1 MTTEVATVAP
11 ATDPHASP
19 PITIILTTILL
30 VIFFIGF
37 FTIYFCRCFMQNVLY
52 TWNTRHNPPGTQMGG
67 PGSSGPPGLDPH
79 IINTFPTFIYSDVK
93 EFRRETY
100 GLECAICL
108 CEFENDN
115 VLRLLTKCCHVFH
128 QDCIDLWLESH
139 KSCPFCRRG
148 LETPLASPA
157 KSSVSQNSTSM
168 HEIQE
173 NELLEDTFTINIRD
187 ENERNNNTDT
197 KEDNKKEK
205 HVNIDIDRGE
215 VKRTEKFPRSN
226 STGHSITKNS
236 KASEDEDK
244 FTLRLPEHIQAKLI
258 RGHNWTR
265 SCTEFGEFKTRTSA
279 SSTGFGEASTFRDV
293 NKV

>member
-67 PGSSGPPGLDPH
+67 PRSSGPPGLDPH

-115 VLRLLTKCCHVFH
+115 VLRLLTKCYHVFH
-128 QDCIDLWLESH
+128 QNCIDLWLESH

-148 LETPLASPA
+148 LETPLASPT
-157 KSSVSQNSTSM
+157 KSPVSQNSTSM

-197 KEDNKKEK
+197 KEDKKKEK

-226 STGHSITKNS
+226 STGHSITKNC

-244 FTLRLPEHIQAKLI
+244 FTLRLPEHIQTKLI

-279 SSTGFGEASTFRDV
+279 SSPGFGEASTSRDV